1 MQRHLAATALRR
13 RHLSDVG
20 AVGLAAATAAGAWWS
35 VALPVGVA
43 VAVAALGLAARRPLV
58 LVVGTALLASSLSA
72 RAWAGLEPPPPAP
85 VSAEVT
91 LVDDPVSA
99 FGGTQVEARLGRRRV
114 QLLARGTAAGVLADR
129 LAGERVQVAG
139 RLGPVPAPLRERL
152 GRRHV
157 SGRLAVEAVGRWT
170 AGSPVTR
177 LANGVRRTLATGAA
191 PLGDARPLFL
201 GMVVGDDREQSEVVA
216 DDFRAAGLTHLLA
229 VSGQNVAFVLV
240 LAAPLLS
247 RLGLRSRW
255 LATVALIGFFALL
268 TRFEPSVLR
277 ASAMAAIACTAVGLG
292 RPAST
297 ARVLALAVTAVLLL
311 DPLLVGSLGFLLSV
325 GASAG
330 IVLLARPLADRLPG
344 PRPLAALIGV
354 TLAAQ
359 VGVAPVLL
367 PAFGSLP
374 ITSVPAN
381 LLAVPVAAPL
391 MMWGLTGGMAAGV
404 LGPPLDGWLH
414 LPTGVLV
421 TWVAAVARWAADL
434 PIGSVRP
441 ASAAALLVL
450 AVGAVLL
457 RRRSPQVVVAVG
469 IALGVVTVVAPL
481 LGPPSRLAGA
491 DGGSGATVWRA
502 GGATVVVLDDPWV
515 PGVLTEL
522 REAEVDHVDVLV
534 LRRGGRAVAG
544 DVLVLRQ
551 RVDVRLVV
559 APDGHRVR
567 DAVVPPEGRFRIGGL
582 AVDVSGTEAPMDVT
596 VSLAA
601 SERAPP

>member
-1 MQRHLAATALRR
+1 MHLRAAASRR

-43 VAVAALGLAARRPLV
+43 VAVAAVGLAVRRPLV
-58 LVVGTALLASSLSA
+58 LVVGAALLASSLGA
-72 RAWAGLEPPPPAP
+72 RAWAGLSPPVAAP
-85 VSAEVT
+85 VSDEVT
-91 LVDDPVSA
+91 LVGDPVSA
-99 FGGTQVEARLGRRRV
+99 FGGTQVEARLGGRRV
-114 QLLARGTAAGVLADR
+114 QLVARGTAAGVLADR
-129 LAGERVQVAG
+129 LAGERIQVSG

-152 GRRHV
+152 ARRHV
-157 SGRLAVEAVGRWT
+157 SGRVVLEAVGEWSS
-170 AGSPVTR
+170 GSAVTR

-201 GMVVGDDREQSEVVA
+201 GMVVGDDREQSVVVA

-240 LAAPLLS
+240 LAGPLLT

-277 ASAMAAIACTAVGLG
+277 ASAMAAIACTAGGLG

-297 ARVLALAVTAVLLL
+297 VRVLALAVTGVLLI

-330 IVLLARPLADRLPG
+330 IVCFARPLADRLPG
-344 PRPLAALIGV
+344 PRPLAALVGV

-374 ITSVPAN
+374 VASLPAN
-381 LLAVPVAAPL
+381 VLAVPVAAPL

-404 LGPPLDGWLH
+404 LGPPLDRWLH

-421 TWVAAVARWAADL
+421 AWVAAVARWAARL
-434 PIGSVRP
+434 PLGAVRP
-441 ASAAALLVL
+441 TSAAVLL
-450 AVGAVLL
+450 AIVGGVVLL
-457 RRRSPQVVVAVG
+457 RRRWPHVVVPA
-469 IALGVVTVVAPL
+469 ALVLALAGLVAPRL
-481 LGPPSRLAGA
+481 APGSRLAGV
-491 DGGSGATVWRA
+491 DGGSGATLWRA

-515 PGVLTEL
+515 PGVLAEL
-522 REAEVDHVDVLV
+522 RDAEVDHVDVLV
-534 LRRGGRAVAG
+534 LRRGGRTVAG
-544 DVLVLRQ
+544 DVLELRQ
-551 RVDVRLVV
+551 RVDARLVL

-567 DAVVPPEGRFRIGGL
+567 DAVVPLEGRLHIGGVAL
-582 AVDVSGTEAPMDVT
+582 DVTSTDPTLDVT
-596 VSLAA
+596 VTLVPT
-601 SERAPP
+601 ERAPPS